1 MNGLMIIASCLAVIL
16 CTQPATSGTS
26 QGSSRLAR
34 PPLPGSR
41 PSSAAGVAGSGG
53 GGGTCSFDAHHQGL
67 WCSLRTLNTQNNTT
81 TDVWLQSSNRA
92 KRISVQCSDVFF
104 YESILRTNHFGYL
117 PNLAILQ
124 LEYCKIRRI
133 PSLAFSGLSGLRDLV
148 IRTHNSEWSAM
159 VMELE
164 ADAFTGLNNLHH
176 LNLTQNNLWTAPRS
190 TFCGLHSLRVLNLS
204 VNFLQDANELGF
216 NQCNIPLEKL
226 DLSYNSLAAI
236 PAHAFSQLS
245 SLELLRLDNNRLN
258 ILEDQAFSDLRQ
270 LKVLSLAN
278 NELVALPP
286 ELFEADPSTSSTTA
300 IPASR
305 LEELYLQN
313 NSLSVL
319 APGLFNPLEH
329 LLVLNLSRNELT
341 NDWVTSS
348 SLRPLVRLVALDM
361 SHNKLTKLDQSM
373 LSGLTAL
380 QILNVGNNNIHTVSA
395 NTFLFQHNLHILLLS
410 HNDLETL
417 HPRAVAGLPVLNSL
431 SLDHNQLRSLHRNAL
446 RNCSSLQDLALNNN
460 LLEEVPKAI
469 RPLTLLRT
477 LDIGENRIANIRS
490 KDLDGLHNLYGLRLA
505 GNGIQNLQDDV
516 FKSVSTLQVL
526 NLAHNNIQKMNHSVF
541 NPLKELRMLRMDNNK
556 LQDINGLL
564 QAQADLQWL
573 NVSANQLQWFDYAFI
588 PRSLKWLDL
597 HQNEIEELGNYYSV
611 GDGYKL
617 TTLDASQNHI
627 KKLSPLSLPP
637 SLEYV
642 ILNENRL
649 SIIEPNTFVNKMNLS
664 RVELTSNHLERL
676 DLSSLAISYNTSK
689 AHSGT

>member
-1 MNGLMIIASCLAVIL
+1 MIIACLAVIL

-26 QGSSRLAR
+26 GGQGSNRKPGLAR
-34 PPLPGSR
+34 PPLPGSS
-41 PSSAAGVAGSGG
+41 PSAAG

-67 WCSLRTLNTQNNTT
+67 WCSLRTLNAQNNT

-204 VNFLQDANELGF
+204 VNFLQDVNELGF
-216 NQCNIPLEKL
+216 NQCKIPLEKL

-286 ELFEADPSTSSTTA
+286 ELFEADPTSSA
-300 IPASR
+300 AMPASR

-380 QILNVGNNNIHTVSA
+380 QILNVGDNNIHTVSA

-664 RVELTSNHLERL
+664 RVDLTSNHLERL